1 MVGRQVLAPS
11 QWLCM
16 PGIYLMCMKPVVLS
30 LCLVLLF
37 VVGIASGS
45 LEDCPTCFYAYD
57 SNGLL
62 IEDTNPY
69 AGCPTC
75 VFNYDA
81 TGAFINTP
89 NPYAGCPTCVF
100 NYDATGAFINTP
112 NPYAGC
118 PTCVFNYDSTGI
130 LITYTNTGCSSCS
143 FLSTVS
149 PAPTVY
155 TFPDGTAI
163 PDDYLC
169 PIHGVNCPDDPRP
182 LEERPGYAALTSTVT
197 QTQPSLTDSPD
208 TSVPVSRIYSRASS
222 QSRSDG
228 LVAILSRVSRLTR

>member
-62 IEDTNPY
+62 IEDT
-69 AGCPTC
+69 
-75 VFNYDA
+75 
-81 TGAFINTP
+81 

>member
-1 MVGRQVLAPS
+1 VVGRQVLAPS

-62 IEDTNPY
+62 IEDT
-69 AGCPTC
+69 
-75 VFNYDA
+75 
-81 TGAFINTP
+81 